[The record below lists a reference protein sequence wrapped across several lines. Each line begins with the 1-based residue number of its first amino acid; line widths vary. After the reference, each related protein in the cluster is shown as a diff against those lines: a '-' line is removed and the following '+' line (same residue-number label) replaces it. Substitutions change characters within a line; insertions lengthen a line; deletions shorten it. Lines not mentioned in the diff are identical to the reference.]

1 MDEKKPAKRK
11 RIKHVLVYDR
21 LYENIRNGK
30 YPPGSQLPSESELS
44 DQMNVSRMTLRK
56 ALLLLEEDGII
67 RTVPGVGHFVRDEKE
82 EEKLLSAK
90 DQVHITH
97 PVYQYC
103 TEKCD
108 DVTVECRLELPTP
121 AMTDALGS
129 YTAAIVIADR
139 WYRSASRYIA
149 YSLSY
154 IPIDVI
160 SAEQIDLNDQS
171 QIKAFL
177 EKTCYEKMG
186 RHRLSLTGSKA
197 GNFTASRHHLSED
210 SLFLLINEHIYDT
223 KGNILVFSKHYIPYD
238 LFHIEIDS

>member
-67 RTVPGVGHFVRDEKE
+67 RTVPGIGHFVRDEKE

-97 PVYQYC
+97 PVYQ
-103 TEKCD
+103 
-108 DVTVECRLELPTP
+108 
-121 AMTDALGS
+121 
-129 YTAAIVIADR
+129 DR
-139 WYRSASRYIA
+139 KS
-149 YSLSY
+149 
-154 IPIDVI
+154 V
-160 SAEQIDLNDQS
+160 
-171 QIKAFL
+171 
-177 EKTCYEKMG
+177 
-186 RHRLSLTGSKA
+186 
-197 GNFTASRHHLSED
+197 
-210 SLFLLINEHIYDT
+210 
-223 KGNILVFSKHYIPYD
+223 V
-238 LFHIEIDS
+238 